1 MPVKEDVVKD
11 RKIQMVTFQL
21 GHECYGIDIMDVLE
35 IYAHQEVRPIPH
47 APDYVSGILNL
58 RGEIIPIISLH
69 KRFRVTPLEIDEE
82 EDDMSGFV
90 IFNIGK
96 TKMGVII
103 DKILRVVTVEATT
116 IVPPPQMLSVG
127 GTEYIRGVVN
137 QGEDGYLVVLDIGH
151 LFDTKELIKLEGLH
165 KGKENPASA

>member
-1 MPVKEDVVKD
+1 MAVREDIAKD
-11 RKIQMVTFQL
+11 SKIQMVTFQL
-21 GHECYGIDIMDVLE
+21 GNECYGIDIMDVLE
-35 IYAHQEVRPIPH
+35 IYSYQEVRPIPH

-69 KRFRVTPLEIDEE
+69 KRFRVTPIEIDEE

-103 DKILRVVTVEATT
+103 DKILRVVSVDATS
-116 IVPPPQMLSVG
+116 IVPTPQMLSVG
-127 GTEYIRGVVN
+127 GAEYMRGVVN
-137 QGEDGYLVVLDIGH
+137 QGDDGYLVVLDINR

-165 KGKENPASA
+165 RENAEA